1 MNIIHELDLLLEI
14 KLILK
19 IPNSLK
25 FNFQL
30 HVQKYVKIVNKV
42 NSIIHFHSKAELIR
56 KL

>member
-30 HVQKYVKIVNKV
+30 HVQKYVKNVNKV
-42 NSIIHFHSKAELIR
+42 ISIIHFHC
-56 KL
+56 